1 MASVGLLYV
10 GAVLFVNAVMLL
22 GRVDPKAAGVLNLFV
37 GAMQVVF
44 PTILL
49 IQAGTDTAAIS
60 FAAGIYLFGF
70 TYLYVGIG
78 NLAGI
83 DSTGVGWFSL
93 FVSVSAIVFA
103 AVNFFDVKDY
113 PFGVIWLS
121 WSFLWFLFFLL
132 LGLKRAELNDYTA
145 WVTLANALGTTTL
158 PAFLLLTDNYSS
170 AGKYAVIWA
179 VCTVVIVVGL
189 WPLTRRGS
197 TGTGGTAPA
206 GPAERA
212 TGT

>member
-10 GAVLFVNAVMLL
+10 GAVLFVNAVMIL
-22 GRVDPKAAGVLNLFV
+22 GRVDPRSAGVLNLFV

-49 IQAGTDTAAIS
+49 VQAGTDTAAIS

-78 NLAGI
+78 NLAGL

-93 FVSVSAIVFA
+93 FVSFSAIVFS

-132 LGLKRAELNDYTA
+132 LGLKRAELNDYTG

-189 WPLTRRGS
+189 WPLTRRGH
-197 TGTGGTAPA
+197 TAGGAPA
-206 GPAERA
+206 EPA
-212 TGT
+212 TGP

>member
-1 MASVGLLYV
+1 MGSVGLLYV
-10 GAVLFVNAVMLL
+10 GAVLFVNAVMIL
-22 GRVDPKAAGVLNLFV
+22 GRVDPRAAAIMNLFV

-49 IQAGTDTAAIS
+49 TQAGTDTAAIS
-60 FAAGIYLFGF
+60 AAAGIYLFGF

-78 NLAGI
+78 TLANL

-93 FVSVSAIVFA
+93 FVSFSAIVFA

-132 LGLKRAELNDYTA
+132 LGLKRSELNDYTG

-158 PAFLLLTDNYSS
+158 PAFLLLTDNYSA
-170 AGKYAVIWA
+170 AGKYAAIWA
-179 VCTVVIVVGL
+179 VCVVVIVVAL
-189 WPLTRRGS
+189 WPLTRRMN
-197 TGTGGTAPA
+197 TGTGAPA
-206 GPAERA
+206 EPA
-212 TGT
+212 TGP

>member
-10 GAVLFVNAVMLL
+10 GAVLFVNAVMIL
-22 GRVDPKAAGVLNLFV
+22 GRVDPRAAAVMNLFV
-37 GAMQVVF
+37 GVMQVVF

-49 IQAGTDTAAIS
+49 TQAGTDTAAIS
-60 FAAGIYLFGF
+60 AAAGIYLFGF

-78 NLAGI
+78 TLANL

-93 FVSVSAIVFA
+93 FVSFAAIVFA

-132 LGLKRAELNDYTA
+132 LGLKRAELNDYTG
-145 WVTLANALGTTTL
+145 WVTLLNALGTTTL
-158 PAFLLLTDNYSS
+158 PAFLLITDNYSS

-179 VCTVVIVVGL
+179 VCVVVIVVAL
-189 WPLTRRGS
+189 WPLTRR
-197 TGTGGTAPA
+197 TGTGGGAPA
-206 GPAERA
+206 EPA

>member
-10 GAVLFVNAVMLL
+10 GAVLFINAVMIL
-22 GRVDPKAAGVLNLFV
+22 GRVDPRAAAIMNLFV

-49 IQAGTDTAAIS
+49 VQAGTDTAAIS
-60 FAAGIYLFGF
+60 AAAGIYLFGF

-78 NLAGI
+78 TLANL

-93 FVSVSAIVFA
+93 FVAFSAVVFS
-103 AVNFFDVKDY
+103 AVNFFDVEDY

-121 WSFLWFLFFLL
+121 WAFLWFLFFLL
-132 LGLKRAELNDYTA
+132 LGLKRAELNDYTG

-158 PAFLLLTDNYSS
+158 PAFLLITDNYSS

-179 VCTVVIVVGL
+179 VCVVVIVVGL
-189 WPLTRRGS
+189 WPLTRR
-197 TGTGGTAPA
+197 TGTGTGAPA
-206 GPAERA
+206 EPA
-212 TGT
+212 TGP